1 MGKRGRGNA
10 GKGQRHGGHPRR
22 QAPDSPDRMLDDL
35 AGSLAREAATLE
47 NALEAEL
54 WASGVEG
61 TWRSRSPLEDEATA
75 AFAEGLVGALERR
88 GGDGARAGLTAL
100 AEVGSEPAGLRS
112 AAAVK
117 RLAEKG
123 AAEPAWAGA
132 LGEATPTAAQLMYDE
147 IFDDGVNV
155 LVEFDHPDGV
165 HVLGV
170 YIDHNL
176 GVMAKDAFLGG
187 TLAEITALAGHRQAE
202 EPVTLEPLALDEAAE
217 RIAAAVDMTDHT
229 LSPPVGED
237 YWSLRALIDA
247 RLRTLPNTGEE
258 PARPEVS
265 VDDREGLVQ
274 AFRASD
280 EGASFATDQEALDVV
295 SLAIDFCADYVD
307 GRPLRWSPV
316 VVELFMAD
324 WLPRKVLADRSL
336 FERVPEVLPA
346 WIRHAGRLRGI
357 PTGAI
362 EDTVAG
368 VDHWTEQ
375 LLEAADD
382 EGSSS
387 PAKAFLAA
395 ALETG
400 IDPSDPRELER
411 FVKDWN
417 TGRESA

>member
-1 MGKRGRGNA
+1 
-10 GKGQRHGGHPRR
+10 
-22 QAPDSPDRMLDDL
+22 MLDGL
-35 AGSLAREAATLE
+35 AGSLAREAATLG

-75 AFAEGLVGALERR
+75 AFAEGLVDALERR
-88 GGDGARAGLTAL
+88 GGAGSRAGLTAL

-132 LGEATPTAAQLMYDE
+132 LGGARPTAAQLMHDE

-155 LVEFDHPDGV
+155 LVEFDHPDGC

-187 TLAEITALAGHRQAE
+187 TLEEIGALTATRAIE
-202 EPVTLEPLALDEAAE
+202 DPVTLEPLALEAAAA
-217 RIAAAVDMTDHT
+217 RIAVAVDMTDHT
-229 LSPPVGED
+229 LDPPVGED

-247 RLRTLPNTGEE
+247 RLRALPVGGEE
-258 PARPEVS
+258 PTRPEVS
-265 VDDREGLVQ
+265 IDERERLVQ
-274 AFRASD
+274 AFRASG
-280 EGASFATDQEALDVV
+280 EGAPFATDRQALDVV

-316 VVELFMAD
+316 VVELFMTD
-324 WLPRKVLADRSL
+324 WLAHKVLADRPL
-336 FERVPEVLPA
+336 FERVPEVLPG

-357 PTGAI
+357 PAGAI
-362 EDTVAG
+362 EDTVTC
-368 VDHWTEQ
+368 VDRWTEE
-375 LLEAADD
+375 LLEAAD
-382 EGSSS
+382 GKSSRS
-387 PAKAFLAA
+387 PAEDFLAA
-395 ALETG
+395 AMEAG

-417 TGRESA
+417 IGGASDLKP